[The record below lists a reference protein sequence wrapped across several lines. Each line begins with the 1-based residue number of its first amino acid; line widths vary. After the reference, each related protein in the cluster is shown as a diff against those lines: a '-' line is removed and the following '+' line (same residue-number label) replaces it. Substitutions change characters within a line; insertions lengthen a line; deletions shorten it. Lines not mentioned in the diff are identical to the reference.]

1 LTNRPLKIIINSFS
15 ITFLFDGHL
24 METKKQGWEIVKLGN
39 VLNHRKGFIQID
51 DLEKYKLCRVQTSA
65 RGIVLRS
72 EVFGSEIRTK
82 KQQVCKAGDFLVA
95 EIDAKMGGYGIV
107 PEDLEGAIV
116 SSHYFLYDII
126 EDKLDKTYLELFT
139 QTPRFFEQVKAE
151 GSTNYAAIRPS
162 HVLTYEIPLPPL
174 SEQQRIAGRLAALKG
189 KIDAVRVLRG
199 EQEKEMKGL
208 LLMQY
213 QRIIEGA
220 EWKPLKEVAPL
231 MRRKVDLQPNT
242 VYSEIGVRSFGKGIF
257 EKPSFNSDEL
267 SWEKPNWIKE
277 GDLLM
282 SNIKAWEGAV
292 AAVGKEHDGKVGSHR
307 YLSFAPHP
315 EISSAK
321 FLAFYFLT
329 EVGNLKLSETSPGS
343 ADRNRT
349 LNTKIILNTLV
360 PVPDLELQKEF
371 LQLQTK
377 MEALKS
383 AQVGQLSAL
392 EGLFPGVLEQA
403 FRGEW

>member
-1 LTNRPLKIIINSFS
+1 
-15 ITFLFDGHL
+15 
-24 METKKQGWEIVKLGN
+24 MKQSWKMVKLGE

-72 EVFGSEIRTK
+72 EVLGSEIRTK

-126 EDKLDKTYLELFT
+126 EDKLDKTYLEFFS
-139 QTPRFFEQVKAE
+139 QTPRFFKQVKAE

-174 SEQQRIAGRLAALKG
+174 SEQQRIAGRLAALKE
-189 KIDAVRVLRG
+189 KIDAVRALRG

-208 LLMQY
+208 KNAVYLKAENDVEPKPLGDFLKKSES
-213 QRIIEGA
+213 RIEPMMGTAYRQVGVKWWGEGA
-220 EWKPLKEVAPL
+220 YERETIDGGQTAYKSFCRLELNDFIFNKIWVRHGALAIVK
-231 MRRKVDLQPNT
+231 DNT
-242 VYSEIGVRSFGKGIF
+242 VGCYAPGEFPVFKCKSDLLAPQWLDFII
-257 EKPSFNSDEL
+257 NSPL
-267 SWEKPNWIKE
+267 FWEKCAALSKGTSGKNRIKPE
-277 GDLLM
+277 QLLG
-282 SNIKAWEGAV
+282 IK
-292 AAVGKEHDGKVGSHR
+292 
-307 YLSFAPHP
+307 
-315 EISSAK
+315 I
-321 FLAFYFLT
+321 
-329 EVGNLKLSETSPGS
+329 
-343 ADRNRT
+343 
-349 LNTKIILNTLV
+349 
-360 PVPDLELQKEF
+360 PVPSISEQERLTTMLK
-371 LQLQTK
+371 K
-377 MEALKS
+377 MDALKS
-383 AQVGQLSAL
+383 AQAEQLSAL

>member
-1 LTNRPLKIIINSFS
+1 
-15 ITFLFDGHL
+15 
-24 METKKQGWEIVKLGN
+24 MKQDWKMVKLGN
-39 VLNHRKGFIQID
+39 VLKHRKGFIQID
-51 DLEKYKLCRVQTSA
+51 DMEKYKLCRVQTSA
-65 RGIVLRS
+65 RGILLRS

-95 EIDAKMGGYGIV
+95 EIDAKMGGYGIL
-107 PEDLEGAIV
+107 PKDLEGAIV

-126 EDKLDKTYLELFT
+126 EDKLDRRFLEFFT

-162 HVLTYEIPLPPL
+162 DVLTYEIPLPPL

-208 LLMQY
+208 LLTQY
-213 QRIIEGA
+213 QKIIEGA
-220 EWKPLKEVAPL
+220 EWKPMKEVAPL

-242 VYSEIGVRSFGKGIF
+242 VYAEIGVRSFGKGIF

-267 SWEKPNWIKE
+267 SWEKPNWIEE

-307 YLSFAPHP
+307 YLTFIPYP
-315 EISSAK
+315 EITSAE

-329 EVGNLKLSETSPGS
+329 DAGYLKLSEASPGS

-360 PVPDLELQKEF
+360 PVPDPKLQKEF

-383 AQVGQLSAL
+383 AQAAQLSAL

>member
-1 LTNRPLKIIINSFS
+1 
-15 ITFLFDGHL
+15 
-24 METKKQGWEIVKLGN
+24 MKKGWEMVKLGE
-39 VLNHRKGFIQID
+39 VLKLNLDSVEVSAMSEFPFAGVYSFGNGLFKRGGQSGSDTSYKTFNRLHKNQIVVSKVKGW
-51 DLEKYKLCRVQTSA
+51 
-65 RGIVLRS
+65 
-72 EVFGSEIRTK
+72 
-82 KQQVCKAGDFLVA
+82 
-95 EIDAKMGGYGIV
+95 
-107 PEDLEGAIV
+107 EGAIAKV
-116 SSHYFLYDII
+116 EEDYDGLFLSPICPTFDLISEQKADIHFI
-126 EDKLDKTYLELFT
+126 DWFLKQEFVWQKLLD
-139 QTPRFFEQVKAE
+139 
-151 GSTNYAAIRPS
+151 GSKGIGARRNSIS
-162 HVLTYEIPLPPL
+162 EKQFLNLEIPLPPL

-189 KIDAVRVLRG
+189 KIDAVRALRG

-213 QRIIEGA
+213 QKIIAGA
-220 EWKPLKEVAPL
+220 EWKPMKEVAPL

-267 SWEKPNWIKE
+267 SWEKPNWIAE

-292 AAVGKEHDGKVGSHR
+292 AAVGKEHNGKVGSHR
-307 YLSFAPHP
+307 YLTFVPHP

-329 EVGNLKLSETSPGS
+329 ETGNLKLSEASPGS

-377 MEALKS
+377 MDALKA
-383 AQVGQLSAL
+383 AQAGQLSAL
-392 EGLFPGVLEQA
+392 EGVFPGVLEKA

>member
-1 LTNRPLKIIINSFS
+1 
-15 ITFLFDGHL
+15 
-24 METKKQGWEIVKLGN
+24 MKQDWKMVKLGH
-39 VLNHRKGFIQID
+39 VLKHRKGFIQID
-51 DLEKYKLCRVQTSA
+51 DMEKYKLCRVQTSA
-65 RGIVLRS
+65 RGILLRS

-95 EIDAKMGGYGIV
+95 EIDAKMGGYGIL
-107 PEDLEGAIV
+107 PKDLEGAIV

-126 EDKLDKTYLELFT
+126 EDKLDRRFLEFFT

-162 HVLTYEIPLPPL
+162 DVLTYEIPLPPL

-208 LLMQY
+208 LLTQY
-213 QRIIEGA
+213 QKIIEGA
-220 EWKPLKEVAPL
+220 EWKPMKEVAPL

-242 VYSEIGVRSFGKGIF
+242 VYAEIGVRSFGKGIF

-267 SWEKPNWIKE
+267 SWEKPNWIEE

-307 YLSFAPHP
+307 YLTFIPYP
-315 EISSAK
+315 EITSAE

-329 EVGNLKLSETSPGS
+329 DAGYLKLSEASPGS

-360 PVPDLELQKEF
+360 PVPDPKLQKEF

-383 AQVGQLSAL
+383 AQAAQLSAL

>member
-1 LTNRPLKIIINSFS
+1 
-15 ITFLFDGHL
+15 
-24 METKKQGWEIVKLGN
+24 MKQGWKIIKLGD
-39 VLNHRKGFIQID
+39 LIKRADRFEKKSPFETYSFSGTYSYAKGIFKSYD
-51 DLEKYKLCRVQTSA
+51 KK
-65 RGIVLRS
+65 
-72 EVFGSEIRTK
+72 GSEFNLDKIQRIK
-82 KQQVCKAGDFLVA
+82 EGDFVFCKIMAWEGAFGLTPKECDDTVMSGAFVA
-95 EIDAKMGGYGIV
+95 YEIDKSKLFPKFLDYYFQIERVWREAGGKSSGTNVRRKTLY
-107 PEDLEGAIV
+107 PADFED
-116 SSHYFLYDII
+116 
-126 EDKLDKTYLELFT
+126 
-139 QTPRFFEQVKAE
+139 
-151 GSTNYAAIRPS
+151 
-162 HVLTYEIPLPPL
+162 YEIPLPPL
-174 SEQQRIAGRLAALKG
+174 SEQQRITGRLAALKG
-189 KIDAVRVLRG
+189 KIDAVRGLRG

-213 QRIIEGA
+213 QKIIEGA

-267 SWEKPNWIKE
+267 SWEKPNWIEE

-307 YLSFAPHP
+307 YLTFVPYP
-315 EISSAK
+315 EITNAK

-329 EVGNLKLSETSPGS
+329 EAGNLKLSEASPGS

-360 PVPDLELQKEF
+360 PVPDPELQKEF

-377 MEALKS
+377 MDALKA
-383 AQVGQLSAL
+383 AQAGQMSAL

>member
-1 LTNRPLKIIINSFS
+1 
-15 ITFLFDGHL
+15 
-24 METKKQGWEIVKLGN
+24 MVKLGEVLKLSDN
-39 VLNHRKGFIQID
+39 TVSVTPLENYPQIGIRLWGEGAYAREDILGSQTQYKFFYKAQKGDLTFNKIWVRNGAVAVINEVLNGFYVSPEFPVYHPQ
-51 DLEKYKLCRVQTSA
+51 
-65 RGIVLRS
+65 S
-72 EVFGSEIRTK
+72 EVVSSEWL
-82 KQQVCKAGDFLVA
+82 DFLTK
-95 EIDAKMGGYGIV
+95 AKFFWESCNEKAFGTSGKNRV
-107 PEDLEGAIV
+107 KPSE
-116 SSHYFLYDII
+116 FLQI
-126 EDKLDKTYLELFT
+126 
-139 QTPRFFEQVKAE
+139 
-151 GSTNYAAIRPS
+151 
-162 HVLTYEIPLPPL
+162 EIPLPPL

-189 KIDAVRVLRG
+189 KIDAVRALRG

-213 QRIIEGA
+213 QKIIEGA

-267 SWEKPNWIKE
+267 SWEKPNWIEE

-307 YLSFAPHP
+307 YLTFVPHP

-329 EVGNLKLSETSPGS
+329 DAGNLKLSEASPGS

-360 PVPDLELQKEF
+360 PIPDPELQKEF

-377 MEALKS
+377 MEALKA
-383 AQVGQLSAL
+383 AQVGQLAAL
-392 EGLFPGVLEQA
+392 EGLFPGVLEKA

>member
-1 LTNRPLKIIINSFS
+1 
-15 ITFLFDGHL
+15 
-24 METKKQGWEIVKLGN
+24 MKQDWKMVKLGH
-39 VLNHRKGFIQID
+39 VLKHRKGFIQID
-51 DLEKYKLCRVQTSA
+51 DMEKYKLCRVQTSA
-65 RGIVLRS
+65 RGILLRS

-95 EIDAKMGGYGIV
+95 EIDAKMGGYGIL
-107 PEDLEGAIV
+107 PKDLEGAIV

-126 EDKLDKTYLELFT
+126 EDKLDRRFLEFFT

-162 HVLTYEIPLPPL
+162 DVLTYEIPLPPL

-208 LLMQY
+208 LLTQY
-213 QRIIEGA
+213 QKIIEGA
-220 EWKPLKEVAPL
+220 EWKPMKEVAPL

-242 VYSEIGVRSFGKGIF
+242 VYAEIGVRSFGKGIF

-267 SWEKPNWIKE
+267 SWEKPNWIEE

-307 YLSFAPHP
+307 YLTFIPYP
-315 EISSAK
+315 EITSAE

-329 EVGNLKLSETSPGS
+329 DAGYLKLSEASPGS

-360 PVPDLELQKEF
+360 PVPDPKLQKEF

-383 AQVGQLSAL
+383 AQAAQLSAL
-392 EGLFPGVLEQA
+392 EGLFPVVLEQA